1 MSNNKDSVLHQV
13 RLIQAQVF
21 AAIEEAN
28 AGVPTERRVTPGSAL
43 TAVKRSLS
51 ATRNLPFEVREFQAM
66 RELSAFINLVQKNT
80 FSDTFANHT
89 DLLPISHPAS
99 TRVHGLTASA
109 LVEARLRWILS
120 DTRISEQARPLL
132 ASIFT
137 ASSDSVE
144 YKYAMTRL
152 TTLPSGSYPLE
163 ALVAAFGDGN
173 SYLARR
179 ARAMLQ
185 RRDRK
190 GRFAFQ
196 GGGMSAL
203 VERANGQV
211 QRLTGRVVSQ
221 SEDGNNVRIQL
232 PNGRLVD
239 VPVDGGEFIKAVL
252 GKNKDGFSG
261 VEAKHKVGDL
271 IINEED
277 LQFFDAP
284 HGFRKD
290 TSYTGPGVK
299 FTDDEYDVVKN
310 GKDFA
315 IARRENGQ
323 SLGNVDNWAD
333 AQKMIYDDEPVAD
346 AEAGREPIARL
357 DQEQIDRMY
366 DPNFDPKEILTPEG
380 ADLGKGSEADVSA
393 APGEFEYKY
402 PEGAY
407 QLPQDVKHVSGFN
420 DPVNGSS
427 DFTDDPAELAQKF
440 ETNALVN
447 ALREALIP
455 DQASKANGEGN
466 LKFDKKEPV
475 PAEAI
480 YLALQEKGVNAKQ
493 EVAKIYD
500 AANGDKKNQEA
511 LARLEGAPESKT
523 GKKATL
529 PSISRNTPVAT
540 LEKLETKPTNSGS
553 KDGEVSPN
561 GDWVWSDPGVNFVG
575 KKAAWNLTQQGA
587 EKAIN
592 DLIEAKPTEPGTTK
606 FPETAQRSPKGA
618 WVWSNGEWV
627 AHLDG
632 INEAKNIIDSGIKSE
647 DSSALEEQP
656 TKPPAAAMRKGQV
669 SPGGDW
675 KWYPPVRMGGNQ
687 QLPGHW
693 GLTEKGV
700 AKLPP
705 KEVKTPPVAL
715 EPVLPDEI
723 GGGWEPDIDTQGG
736 KNAPM
741 YKKTING
748 SNFIFRQEEGG
759 WIPLRVVNGER
770 RLLSNYDNED
780 ILQNADAD
788 DFENKVAFIQDNMQK
803 AYRQSLETD
812 LKINNFDQKVIDLVQ
827 DGKADEIIAAIKA
840 DPVYKELEDKYQDY
854 LNDAG
859 GLPGVMK
866 AVVALGKINDN
877 LDQIRDFNNPA
888 TPTDEPDVADLVD
901 EVKGGIPTSSEI
913 QAMLDGEGIG
923 SDDNISGDAPSEVL
937 PKALQEEKAVNIPD
951 DIQKAVAQL
960 EEFDNVAK
968 DIIENPGTGMEE
980 KEQGRVLSA
989 FVSLGLAKEALDRA
1003 IANLN
1008 DRMPFVYAMDSAI
1021 WQIGSAIETLEVEDV
1036 RSPEVLELRDR
1047 LKSFQKQLAEAKFNN
1062 IKDAPEA
1069 KINIDDVIENML
1081 LGGEPE
1087 VAVEDLIA
1095 RVIPIEEDAPE
1106 AAAPPAGPPDNPPA
1120 PGGAPG
1126 SGPGSGSG
1134 PNSGPTP
1141 GPEPTPP
1148 ASRGR
1153 RVRNNNVAA
1162 NRRWQARFGIKPPVF
1177 YKKNRGMFY
1186 DINGVPVNVG
1196 DKVTHNNPDKDEKYG
1211 EGVVISRIP
1220 NLGRWRLGRGGEQVK
1235 VDYASYVWVQFANG
1249 KKAKLATRMLI
1260 NKNPDA
1266 VENPANEVKP
1276 MRDAEMPPP
1285 DVYIEDWKKFG
1296 KALEEFGVVPGK
1308 DARGNE
1314 GFQADA
1320 GNAQQMVISKDADG
1334 NYAVYL
1340 KEENIWRNRQVEP
1353 LFVTKNLP
1361 EAANYFIA
1369 EVHNRRYQTDF
1380 PPNPVWMGEKAPTSA
1395 PNPETNVVDVPE
1407 ADAVSNAGLPNVVNI
1422 DTNGKFEDLQKQIQD
1437 AIDNGQQIA
1446 FNYKGEDRLVTPK
1459 RIWTNPKNGNINLDA
1474 VGEDGFKVYTIVNM
1488 ENAENPIEATPIPE
1502 PTPIPEDVAPEVS
1515 DKPFLEKIS
1524 LEDQMANARAEF
1536 LRLGDLIAD
1545 KAAEGIGPS
1554 DPEFAKLDELRS
1566 ALINRMR
1573 DFAEQIKQRDAVPS
1587 RDPQE
1592 RMDALKSEYK
1602 ALGNEIL
1609 DLEIS
1614 STPDQNA
1621 IDEKRNR
1628 MNEIAREMKDVKAQI
1643 DSQKSAP
1650 VSEVP
1655 QAPEAEGNPEPINED
1670 NSSNF
1675 SPSDFE
1681 GDPGWTEGP
1690 DGMATNENG
1699 EIVDYAQNAGWF
1711 AVVRDLAGV
1720 SKSLGWFR
1728 SRKEAVTAAKKNRE
1742 VVAPKSPKANSGW
1755 KAEDV
1760 DAINELFPTD
1770 IEENVL
1776 FSDNG
1781 LPEFH
1786 GGDDRNNYNDV
1797 IIELPFRGPN
1807 NYYQVVGIKQPDGKY
1822 RIFQV
1827 QGEDLGNSRWIA
1839 NVIEQYLPVD
1849 NNIDLVNRMV
1859 DAYRML
1865 EAEINDG
1872 EDLNDFF
1879 KNDDGY
1885 FDAEGKF
1892 YQRVGGVLNEN
1903 PLSEKPAEPVNFGIP
1918 EKEETAA
1925 PEAGEVP
1932 ASDPSA
1938 FVGLGDALYI
1948 YDPANAE
1955 KHLRNAI
1962 ADKRNVVFRYK
1973 GTDRALIPLS
1983 IWTNPKNG
1991 NVNLYAEDENGD
2003 RKNYTIS
2010 KIEKVERI
2018 EKAKVAKPEVA
2029 KPAVA
2034 PEVAPEVNE
2043 SPEIIIPE
2051 APVPGVIGLKT
2062 AKARAKAVA
2071 ERMKKLPVPD
2081 GEKLGIDQKTVNY
2094 YLEKIQEILNPDGA
2108 DRRRDKGLNL
2118 ALDEAIRVIT
2128 YFGWYDEMAELTAI
2142 RQRKQNLGLRPIA
2155 TELKDKIQALKDQF
2169 IPYVE
2174 LRTAIKDAVPRWER
2188 GSHLENLR
2196 GAINK
2201 IVMYPDPY
2209 NYNYRNGVK
2218 GAQDAIKGLLENDK
2232 IKANPELVAKIQE
2245 YGAYIDALSDLPE
2258 LPKRKPV
2265 GGGNA
2270 AEAIAGLQGALDDL
2284 AGLSYEDLQNG
2295 SGDWKYVKS
2304 LSAGINQLVLIEN
2317 RKTGQRVIVKY
2328 DNDASRLVNG
2338 VNLANGIRAEE
2349 MVAQIYRDLGFASPI
2364 LRQLNPEMTNIEHRG
2379 VGIMEFADDG
2389 FLGLENFKVAHNAY
2403 GVYNNINMI
2412 MPEYQAEILDFLVA
2426 NGIVGNTDRHKGNF
2440 MFGQD
2445 PQTGLW
2451 RLVPID
2457 NGLALFNGGF
2467 NQAENAYPDALAL
2480 RPDYVIR
2487 GRHGNRNGAYELG
2500 KQYIREIGKDRA
2512 RSQIEEFAKRMKARA
2527 EVLNL
2532 VDDRAAGYIGE
2543 RADWILE
2550 NIDKY
2555 IDTILGM

>member
-357 DQEQIDRMY
+357 DQDQIDRMY

-393 APGEFEYKY
+393 IPGEFEYNY
-402 PEGAY
+402 PDGAY

-511 LARLEGAPESKT
+511 LARLEPKPVKVSKPES
-523 GKKATL
+523 
-529 PSISRNTPVAT
+529 VA
-540 LEKLETKPTNSGS
+540 E
-553 KDGEVSPN
+553 
-561 GDWVWSDPGVNFVG
+561 
-575 KKAAWNLTQQGA
+575 
-587 EKAIN
+587 
-592 DLIEAKPTEPGTTK
+592 PTEVP
-606 FPETAQRSPKGA
+606 
-618 WVWSNGEWV
+618 
-627 AHLDG
+627 
-632 INEAKNIIDSGIKSE
+632 SE
-647 DSSALEEQP
+647 PSTPSALEEQP
-656 TKPPAAAMRKGQV
+656 TQPPAAAMRKGQV

-687 QLPGHW
+687 QLQGHW

-705 KEVKTPPVAL
+705 KEVKTPPVAS

-723 GGGWEPDIDTQGG
+723 GGGWEPTIDAQGG

-741 YKKTING
+741 YKKTIDG

-812 LKINNFDQKVIDLVQ
+812 LKINNFDKKVVDLVQ

-859 GLPGVMK
+859 GRPGVMK
-866 AVVALGKINDN
+866 AVVALGKINEN

-951 DIQKAVAQL
+951 DIQKAINELDAM
-960 EEFDNVAK
+960 EKAIK
-968 DIIENPGTGMEE
+968 D
-980 KEQGRVLSA
+980 
-989 FVSLGLAKEALDRA
+989 ALDELPLFQGEQNRVISALLAVNLAQDAKNKA
-1003 IANLN
+1003 IANLEN
-1008 DRMPFVYAMDSAI
+1008 RMPFVDAMDAAI
-1021 WQIGSAIETLEVEDV
+1021 WQIGSAVESLTADEIKIV
-1036 RSPEVLELRDR
+1036 ELLELKDS
-1047 LKSFQKQLAEAKFNN
+1047 LKKLQQQFADAKFKHLES
-1062 IKDAPEA
+1062 IPKDKTP
-1069 KINIDDVIENML
+1069 IDDVIENML

-1095 RVIPIEEDAPE
+1095 RVIPIEEEAPE
-1106 AAAPPAGPPDNPPA
+1106 AAAPPGGGGPPGSDPA
-1120 PGGAPG
+1120 AGGPPG

-1134 PNSGPTP
+1134 PSSGPTP

-1196 DKVTHNNPDKDEKYG
+1196 DRVVHNNPDKNEKYG
-1211 EGVVISRIP
+1211 EGVIISRIP

-1285 DVYIEDWKKFG
+1285 DVFIDDWKKFG
-1296 KALEEFGVVPGK
+1296 KALAEFGVEPGK
-1308 DARGNE
+1308 DARGND

-1369 EVHNRRYQTDF
+1369 EVHNRRYGTDF
-1380 PPNPVWMGEKAPTSA
+1380 PPNPVWMGEKAPSA
-1395 PNPETNVVDVPE
+1395 VPNPETNVVDVPE
-1407 ADAVSNAGLPNVVNI
+1407 ASAVSNAGLPNVVNI

-1502 PTPIPEDVAPEVS
+1502 PTPIPEDVAPLAE
-1515 DKPFLEKIS
+1515 DKPS
-1524 LEDQMANARAEF
+1524 TPLEDQMASVRAEF
-1536 LRLGDLIAD
+1536 MRVGELLAD

-1554 DPEFAKLDELRS
+1554 DPEFAELEERRAKLIIL
-1566 ALINRMR
+1566 MR
-1573 DFAEQIKQRDAVPS
+1573 NVAEQIKRRDAAPS
-1587 RDPQE
+1587 KDPMVRLYE
-1592 RMDALKSEYK
+1592 LKEEYK
-1602 ALGNEIL
+1602 NLNEELL
-1609 DLEIS
+1609 DLELAPS
-1614 STPDQNA
+1614 PDSKAIAEKQN
-1621 IDEKRNR
+1621 RQ
-1628 MNEIAREMKDVKAQI
+1628 RELLEQMKPLRAEVNKDVVSVADEPKEEEDKFKDFKEYVDGLVNESEFQKDYDFNDLGGDGILRVQDRNNKNQANIEWDEDAQGYRVNFRPR
-1643 DSQKSAP
+1643 DLGRE
-1650 VSEVP
+1650 EVFADI
-1655 QAPEAEGNPEPINED
+1655 QEAGQYAMDNLDKNRNKPEPK
-1670 NSSNF
+1670 
-1675 SPSDFE
+1675 
-1681 GDPGWTEGP
+1681 
-1690 DGMATNENG
+1690 
-1699 EIVDYAQNAGWF
+1699 
-1711 AVVRDLAGV
+1711 L
-1720 SKSLGWFR
+1720 
-1728 SRKEAVTAAKKNRE
+1728 
-1742 VVAPKSPKANSGW
+1742 PKSNSGW
-1755 KAEDV
+1755 KAEAV
-1760 DAINELFPTD
+1760 DAINELFPVD

-1786 GGDDRNNYNDV
+1786 GGDDRNNYNDI

-1827 QGEDLGNSRWIA
+1827 QYEDLGNSRWQA

-1849 NNIDLVNRMV
+1849 NNIDLVDRMV

-1865 EAEINDG
+1865 EAEVNDG

-1885 FDAEGKF
+1885 YDPEGNF
-1892 YQRVGGVLNEN
+1892 YQRVGGVLNKN
-1903 PLSEKPAEPVNFGIP
+1903 PLAEKPAELVNFGIP

-1932 ASDPSA
+1932 ASAPSA

-1948 YDPANAE
+1948 NDPRNAE

-1962 ADKRNVVFRYK
+1962 TDKRNVVFRYK

-2010 KIEKVERI
+2010 KIEKVERP
-2018 EKAKVAKPEVA
+2018 AAA

-2034 PEVAPEVNE
+2034 EEVAKAPSAQTEVPTERAVPIPRIDVPEPAPVNPDE
-2043 SPEIIIPE
+2043 AKLLKEIAAAKKDLANLKRQIGPQNRARDYRQKRFIQYVQYAHRELGKGNVSLAKTYFEAALQRLNNGIAAYDANTYEDYKARMEKMAVIFGEDAPGAVNPEIPLNGAPIQEVDPAKIAQERIAAGKNVAPKLDDFWKAELLDNQKLDELAQQGLDIRQHKDELQKFFGADAQPMAALSEGARFALQAMLQRKIVNPNKSTAEKNNIKNIIQLVNAVNAERLAYEPNDGSKLDARGALLLEFSPNDMKNAIGNGGRLTKNGQDLGFKVKKTGKGGGRRSTNVTYRVVDEKTGKVYYYKLDTEKENVDSELAALELARALGMHGVYPAERHPTRDNVIIMGAAGQNLKLKE
-2051 APVPGVIGLKT
+2051 APVEYGNAAPDYSDIVDYSPINQVFQFVVLDAVMHNNDRHGHNWFV
-2062 AKARAKAVA
+2062 AR
-2071 ERMKKLPVPD
+2071 PQNG
-2081 GEKLGIDQKTVNY
+2081 GEKLNDIRFMPLIFDNGLGQIIDP
-2094 YLEKIQEILNPDGA
+2094 QEARYGQRELDPIEFIMERNAANRNRDVAKKLVQRMGPKAFYEMMQISTQQALQALRRMYPAGSNPDI
-2108 DRRRDKGLNL
+2108 DKL
-2118 ALDEAIRVIT
+2118 
-2128 YFGWYDEMAELTAI
+2128 
-2142 RQRKQNLGLRPIA
+2142 IA
-2155 TELKDKIQALKDQF
+2155 RLEELKDADISS
-2169 IPYVE
+2169 
-2174 LRTAIKDAVPRWER
+2174 W
-2188 GSHLENLR
+2188 
-2196 GAINK
+2196 
-2201 IVMYPDPY
+2201 
-2209 NYNYRNGVK
+2209 
-2218 GAQDAIKGLLENDK
+2218 
-2232 IKANPELVAKIQE
+2232 
-2245 YGAYIDALSDLPE
+2245 
-2258 LPKRKPV
+2258 
-2265 GGGNA
+2265 GG
-2270 AEAIAGLQGALDDL
+2270 
-2284 AGLSYEDLQNG
+2284 
-2295 SGDWKYVKS
+2295 
-2304 LSAGINQLVLIEN
+2304 
-2317 RKTGQRVIVKY
+2317 
-2328 DNDASRLVNG
+2328 
-2338 VNLANGIRAEE
+2338 
-2349 MVAQIYRDLGFASPI
+2349 
-2364 LRQLNPEMTNIEHRG
+2364 
-2379 VGIMEFADDG
+2379 
-2389 FLGLENFKVAHNAY
+2389 
-2403 GVYNNINMI
+2403 
-2412 MPEYQAEILDFLVA
+2412 
-2426 NGIVGNTDRHKGNF
+2426 
-2440 MFGQD
+2440 
-2445 PQTGLW
+2445 
-2451 RLVPID
+2451 
-2457 NGLALFNGGF
+2457 
-2467 NQAENAYPDALAL
+2467 
-2480 RPDYVIR
+2480 
-2487 GRHGNRNGAYELG
+2487 
-2500 KQYIREIGKDRA
+2500 
-2512 RSQIEEFAKRMKARA
+2512 
-2527 EVLNL
+2527 
-2532 VDDRAAGYIGE
+2532 
-2543 RADWILE
+2543 
-2550 NIDKY
+2550 
-2555 IDTILGM
+2555 